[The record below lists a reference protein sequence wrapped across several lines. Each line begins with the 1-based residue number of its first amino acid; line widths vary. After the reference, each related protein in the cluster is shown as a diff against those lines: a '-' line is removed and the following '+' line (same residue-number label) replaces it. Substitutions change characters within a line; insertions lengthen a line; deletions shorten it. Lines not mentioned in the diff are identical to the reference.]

1 MFQHPVCG
9 SGWRGIQRGIL
20 RGTLLLLISGFV
32 AVPGRGQESAEA
44 DQAARAAR
52 LESLRD
58 MKALIG
64 TLKVSTV
71 NQEDKVEAKLL
82 TKPLLHYQDQPRNI
96 LDATLWCFGE
106 KGRPA
111 ALCKVEKI
119 SVAGKNRWLYCFASM
134 STLPIEGVWA
144 EGKTFSAAEPGV
156 TFSSLPGAPVPANG
170 KNDRSRQINSLV
182 RRVNLIVTDPDLKFQ
197 ENLRIQR
204 QPIHRYDDEEAG
216 ILDGALFRFSTDGT
230 CPDLLVLIEA
240 QKEKDEAA
248 QWKIA
253 MARMTNCELQV
264 RDQDRE
270 SFSAPFLRFADH
282 LGENLGTW
290 TYFWATENR

>member
-9 SGWRGIQRGIL
+9 RGRRGIL

-32 AVPGRGQESAEA
+32 AVPGHGQESADG
-44 DQAARAAR
+44 DQAVRAER
-52 LESLRD
+52 LDSLRE
-58 MKALIG
+58 MKVLIG

-71 NQEDKVEAKLL
+71 NQGDKVEAKLL
-82 TKPLLHYQDQPRNI
+82 AKPLLHYRDQPRNI

-119 SVAGKNRWLYCFASM
+119 SVAGQNRWLYCFASM
-134 STLPIEGVWA
+134 STMLIEGAWA
-144 EGKTFSAAEPGV
+144 EGKTFSATEPGV

-170 KNDRSRQINSLV
+170 KSERSRQINALV
-182 RRVNLIVTDPDLKFQ
+182 HRINLILTDPDLKFQ

-204 QPIHRYDDEEAG
+204 QPIHRYDAEQAG

-230 CPDLLVLIEA
+230 CPDLIVLIEA
-240 QKEKDEAA
+240 QKENDASV

-253 MARMTNCELQV
+253 MARMTNCELRV

-270 SFSAPFLRFADH
+270 SFSTPFLRFADH
-282 LGENLGTW
+282 LGENQGTW
-290 TYFWATENR
+290 MYFWATEGR